1 MNPPN
6 SPTTGI
12 GLAAK
17 PTFAL
22 LKMKIVASANTMP
35 SRGSAQRS
43 KTWMKLWPRVAIAT
57 CATTM
62 IRKAIEKC
70 RLRLIS
76 PPSAWRANAPLTLLT
91 MNQPIVPVNAFRPAG
106 RMLPRKPNAPR
117 LSTIIGTPNFGPHE
131 ESTK

>member
-17 PTFAL
+17 PKFAL
-22 LKMKIVASANTMP
+22 LNMKIVASANTMP
-35 SRGSAQRS
+35 RSGSAQRS

-62 IRKAIEKC
+62 MRKAIAKC
-70 RLRLIS
+70 RLTLIS
-76 PPSAWRANAPLTLLT
+76 PASAWRANAPLTLLT
-91 MNQPIVPVNAFRPAG
+91 MNQPIVPVKAFRPAG
-106 RMLPRKPNAPR
+106 RMLPRKPKAPR
-117 LSTIIGTPNFGPHE
+117 LSTIMGTPNLGPHDE
-131 ESTK
+131 RT